1 MLNRT
6 ILRIKAMQA
15 LYACRDSE
23 NADYQLALDQIA
35 DAFKPDLNL
44 PVAQDRR
51 KLEGSA
57 KLARLLFGE
66 HYRSRTVPPDE
77 DAPANIRKVVQ
88 QTIDFYHSQ
97 IEKDRKRFGVVMLSE
112 ADKIYDRYLLILL
125 LIIEL
130 ADVVQR
136 EEGQRQNRK
145 LKPEPAATRTLKLYN
160 NPVIEALR
168 TNQPLQNETIRRSLS
183 WGQEQ
188 EFVQRLYR
196 EVLKPDPVYQ
206 AYQEQKETGFTD
218 EWNMAAH
225 LYREVIF
232 KSELSKAYFESQD
245 LHWAENRDVIRS
257 MVSKTV
263 KSVTAE
269 DEPPKAELA
278 PLAMNWE
285 DDREFFRNLYV
296 ITLEHEE
303 QFEKLVAGKTL
314 NWDVERITFTD
325 RILIKMALS
334 ELLHFPSIPVKV
346 TINEYIEISKTY
358 STPKS
363 KQFVNGLLDALA
375 IDLTAGGLLK
385 KSGRGLIDNR

>member
-15 LYACRDSE
+15 LYACRESE

>member
-15 LYACRDSE
+15 LYACKESE
-23 NADYQLALDQIA
+23 NADYQLALDQISE
-35 DAFKPDLNL
+35 AFKPDLNL

-57 KLARLLFGE
+57 KLARLLFEE
-66 HYRSRTVPPDE
+66 HYHTRTLSPDE
-77 DAPANIRKVVQ
+77 DAPADVRKVVQ
-88 QTIDFYHSQ
+88 QAIEFYHAQ
-97 IEKDRKRFGVVMLSE
+97 IEKDRKRFGAAMLSE

-125 LIIEL
+125 LIVEL

-136 EEGQRQNRK
+136 EEGERQNRN
-145 LKPEPAATRTLKLYN
+145 LKPERAATRTLKLYC
-160 NPVIEALR
+160 NPVVEALR
-168 TNQPLQNETIRRSLS
+168 QNQTLQNEAIRRGLG
-183 WGQEQ
+183 WGNEQ
-188 EFVQRLYR
+188 EFVKRLYH
-196 EVLKPDPVYQ
+196 EVLKSDPVYQ
-206 AYQEQKETGFTD
+206 AYQEQKETTFTD

-225 LYREVIF
+225 LYREFIF
-232 KSELSKAYFESQD
+232 KSELSKAYFESED
-245 LHWAENRDVIRS
+245 LHWAENKDITRS

-263 KSVTAE
+263 RSVTE
-269 DEPPKAELA
+269 EEPHKAELA

-296 ITLEHEE
+296 ITLEHDEE
-303 QFEKLVAGKTL
+303 FEKLVAGKTL

-325 RILIKMALS
+325 RIIIKMALS

-346 TINEYIEISKTY
+346 TINEYIDISKTY

-375 IDLTAGGLLK
+375 IDLTAEGLLK

>member
-1 MLNRT
+1 
-6 ILRIKAMQA
+6 MQA
-15 LYACRDSE
+15 LYACRESE

-57 KLARLLFGE
+57 KLARLLFEE
-66 HYRSRTVPPDE
+66 HYRSRAVPPDE

-88 QTIDFYHSQ
+88 QAIDFYHSQ
-97 IEKDRKRFGVVMLSE
+97 IEKDRKRFGVVMLNE

-125 LIIEL
+125 LIVEL

-160 NPVIEALR
+160 NPVMEALR
-168 TNQPLQNETIRRSLS
+168 TNPSLQNETIRRGLS

-206 AYQEQKETGFTD
+206 AYQQQKETGFTD

-245 LHWAENRDVIRS
+245 LHWAENKDIIRS

-269 DEPPKAELA
+269 EAPPKAELA

-375 IDLTAGGLLK
+375 IDLTAEGLLK